1 MSRRLFIF
9 PALFGALL
17 LLIGVAA
24 LPALAAEPETVAS
37 ATHELGPDES
47 TPPAGSTHDPEPTPT
62 PTPDPQPDPT
72 PDPTPTPTPDPTP
85 EPDPEP
91 VCPDGLEAVSGV
103 SLDDERDAQRVTATF
118 TLAEGCENQKVSLA
132 HYKDVAGTRDPLTDS
147 VAGVFDAGEH
157 KLVLNL
163 PRGCNFDVR
172 LALGDPAP
180 TVPSIEDDR
189 VISGGTRVSTYPCN
203 ASSAGGGSSAPATPV
218 AGRLPFTGGTTLPLL
233 MAGLAAL
240 AAGGALLVLVRRPR
254 RGH

>member
-1 MSRRLFIF
+1 M
-9 PALFGALL
+9 
-17 LLIGVAA
+17 
-24 LPALAAEPETVAS
+24 
-37 ATHELGPDES
+37 
-47 TPPAGSTHDPEPTPT
+47 
-62 PTPDPQPDPT
+62 
-72 PDPTPTPTPDPTP
+72 
-85 EPDPEP
+85 
-91 VCPDGLEAVSGV
+91 
-103 SLDDERDAQRVTATF
+103 
-118 TLAEGCENQKVSLA
+118 
-132 HYKDVAGTRDPLTDS
+132 
-147 VAGVFDAGEH
+147 AGVFDAGEH

-172 LALGDPAP
+172 LSLGDPAP

-254 RGH
+254 HGH